1 MSTAPLFSAELTSH
15 LREAI
20 EDGDSWYIAQHPELY
35 REAERMVRDGHTP
48 EAIAAE
54 AARLF
59 NFDNGDEAHVLAVL
73 REHAAE
79 CERYRTNPTIIHF
92 PS

>member
-1 MSTAPLFSAELTSH
+1 MFTPELISH
-15 LREAI
+15 LQEAI

-35 REAERMVRDGHTP
+35 REAERLVREGKSP
-48 EAIAAE
+48 EALAAV

-59 NFDNGDEAHVLAVL
+59 SFDNGDEAHVLAVL

-79 CERYRTNPTIIHF
+79 CERYRTEPTIIHF
-92 PS
+92 PG

>member
-1 MSTAPLFSAELTSH
+1 MFTDELIVH
-15 LREAI
+15 MNQVIA
-20 EDGDSWYIAQHPELY
+20 DGEGWWVCQHPSLF
-35 REAERMVRDGHTP
+35 REAERLVREGKAP

-59 NFDNGDEAHVLAVL
+59 DLGAGDEAHVLAVL

>member
-1 MSTAPLFSAELTSH
+1 MFSAALIALMNEIT
-15 LREAI
+15 A
-20 EDGDSWYIAQHPELY
+20 DGEGWWVCQHPALF
-35 REAERMVRDGHTP
+35 REAERLVRDGHAP

-59 NFDNGDEAHVLAVL
+59 SFDDGDEARVLAVL

-79 CERYRTNPTIIHF
+79 CERYRTTPTILHF
-92 PS
+92 PG